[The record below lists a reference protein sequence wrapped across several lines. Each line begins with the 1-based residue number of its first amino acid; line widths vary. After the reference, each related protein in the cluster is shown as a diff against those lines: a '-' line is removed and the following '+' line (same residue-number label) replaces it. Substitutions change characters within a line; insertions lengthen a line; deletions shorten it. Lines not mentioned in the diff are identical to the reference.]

1 MLCFSLECICSSC
14 KIKLVD
20 KCMTCFAGFK
30 RFTGL
35 AKHPE
40 RSLDPVAVVDIM
52 NVYCLHLFN
61 LTVIYQVNKGSKIA
75 HADLLNLIWRLDLE
89 SLKERPVKD
98 VFFIV
103 LGTEIAWVLTLQIVW
118 TTIFQVSLETQQ
130 SLLLGERPESNSAL
144 TQAWGLC

>member
-1 MLCFSLECICSSC
+1 MLCFSLQCICSSC
-14 KIKLVD
+14 KIKLAD
-20 KCMTCFAGFK
+20 KCMTCCFAGFK

-52 NVYCLHLFN
+52 NAYCLHLFN
-61 LTVIYQVNKGSKIA
+61 LTVIYPVNKGSKIA
-75 HADLLNLIWRLDLE
+75 HADLLNLIWRLHLE

-103 LGTEIAWVLTLQIVW
+103 PGTEIAWALTLERLW
-118 TTIFQVSLETQQ
+118 TTIFQVSLETQH
-130 SLLLGERPESNSAL
+130 SLLLGEGPESNL
-144 TQAWGLC
+144 LQIQA